1 MKRRTQIPYLSYSLL
16 SVAVLMIIIGV
27 AVLVNTFAHY
37 NALSLSR
44 QDIQLEELAQAT
56 DERMATQLSIY
67 RRDLGYVLKRRSFQQ
82 AEEQWRLTGNPEAL
96 LGRMQENL
104 IAQNPLIHA
113 LLAMQNGEVVLTTAQ
128 DGTDYYFPTGMEGS
142 LQPCF
147 GSDASMYLALI
158 EETDTARY
166 AALLDM
172 TRWYEELLQ
181 VHASES
187 LRLLLLGNQNRILLH
202 QWQGE
207 NHVSIMEELNETNC
221 DWQALR
227 LMTRSRVS
235 GQELTASYNL
245 QYPGDTYI
253 HEMRMS
259 IIPAT
264 QCANGYFVIGLTSD
278 YDEIIQPMHLTALRL
293 IGCGGMIITG
303 VLLLILMVIRLAR
316 LNSRH
321 NKQLQKL
328 TRLNEETQQLLEKTK
343 ALAHHQRLETIGTL
357 TASIAHEFNNLLSPI
372 MGYSILTLENL
383 PENCDDLADNVTEIY
398 EASRKAKEIISRL
411 NALSRRNA
419 EENFRPLSL
428 PDLVNKALTVAKP
441 AQPAHVTTTID
452 NQADECLVSGIETQ
466 LSQLLLNLILNTYH
480 AMEETGGSLTMTISR
495 EGDTAVLC
503 VADTGAGIP
512 PEVLPHIFEPFFT
525 TKEPGRGTGLGL
537 AIVQQV
543 AQSHHGNIE
552 AESHPGQGTTF
563 TLRLPAAS
571 APESANS

>member
-37 NALSLSR
+37 NDLSLSR
-44 QDIQLEELAQAT
+44 QDSQLEEMLHAA

-67 RRDLGYVLKRRSFQQ
+67 RRDLGYVLKRRGFQQ

-113 LLAMQNGEVVLTTAQ
+113 LLAIQNGEVVLTTAQ

-357 TASIAHEFNNLLSPI
+357 TASIAHEFNNLLTPI

-441 AQPAHVTTTID
+441 ALPAHVTTTID

-466 LSQLLLNLILNTYH
+466 LSQLLLNLILNAYH

>member
-37 NALSLSR
+37 NDLSLSR
-44 QDIQLEELAQAT
+44 QDSQLEEMLHAA

-67 RRDLGYVLKRRSFQQ
+67 RRDLGYVLKRRGFQQ

-96 LGRMQENL
+96 LSRMQENL

-113 LLAMQNGEVVLTTAQ
+113 LLAIQNGEVVLTTAQ

-245 QYPGDTYI
+245 QYPGDTYT

-357 TASIAHEFNNLLSPI
+357 TASIAHEFNNLLTPI

-383 PENCDDLADNVTEIY
+383 PENCDDLADNATKFMKPP
-398 EASRKAKEIISRL
+398 ARPRRSSPGSMPFHAAMPRK
-411 NALSRRNA
+411 
-419 EENFRPLSL
+419 
-428 PDLVNKALTVAKP
+428 T
-441 AQPAHVTTTID
+441 
-452 NQADECLVSGIETQ
+452 
-466 LSQLLLNLILNTYH
+466 
-480 AMEETGGSLTMTISR
+480 
-495 EGDTAVLC
+495 
-503 VADTGAGIP
+503 
-512 PEVLPHIFEPFFT
+512 
-525 TKEPGRGTGLGL
+525 
-537 AIVQQV
+537 
-543 AQSHHGNIE
+543 
-552 AESHPGQGTTF
+552 
-563 TLRLPAAS
+563 S
-571 APESANS
+571 APFPFRTWSTRPSPWPSRPSRPT